1 MTECAIHANHD
12 HINGENCGHTKIKH
26 GDHYD
31 FLHDGHLHH
40 PHEDHN
46 DEHVLEVNDQNP
58 NECNKKHLNDH
69 THGADCG
76 HEAVTHGDHIDYI
89 VDGRLHQQHQGH
101 CDDHGA
107 VELQTN

>member
-1 MTECAIHANHD
+1 MTECTIHANHD
-12 HINGENCGHTKIKH
+12 HIHGENCGHAKIKH

-40 PHEDHN
+40 PHEDHI
-46 DEHVLEVNDQNP
+46 DEHVLEVNDHNP
-58 NECNKKHLNDH
+58 NECNQKHLHDH
-69 THGADCG
+69 THGSDCG

-89 VDGRLHQQHQGH
+89 VDGRLHQQHEGH